1 MVVGDIVVLNT
12 GEEVPADGEL
22 LEAVSLNIDESTLTG
37 EPICRK
43 TTDPALFESE
53 ATFPSNH
60 AMRGTKIMEGHGVMR
75 VFAVG
80 DRTENGRVFE
90 ATQIDASVK
99 TPSTNS
105 STDSGD

>member
-1 MVVGDIVVLNT
+1 
-12 GEEVPADGEL
+12 
-22 LEAVSLNIDESTLTG
+22 
-37 EPICRK
+37 
-43 TTDPALFESE
+43 
-53 ATFPSNH
+53 
-60 AMRGTKIMEGHGVMR
+60 MRGTKIMEGHGVMR